1 MYTKRGI
8 VWFRQ
13 DLRLHDNEALND
25 AISSLDEVIPVYV
38 FDERTFLGK
47 TDQFGFPKTGK
58 FRAQFIIESVRDLR
72 NSLQAIGSNLIIRVG
87 KPEEEI
93 FEIAQKVKTNWVFC
107 NRERTP
113 DEIYVQDTL
122 EQKLWTIGQEIR
134 FSRGKM
140 LYYTADLPFPI
151 THTPDSFS
159 QFRKE
164 VERYVPVRE
173 PLPAPEEMEPIMVRM
188 EEGDL
193 PTLERFGHVPFKAD
207 ERVGFLYRGGESAGL
222 EHLHQYIWELETIQQ
237 YRHGYCGV
245 SGEGYSSRLS
255 AWLAQGCISPKTVYH
270 HLKAYEQ
277 QHGAAESVQELS
289 QALLMRDFFRLMV
302 KKHGF
307 KAFEKG
313 GLSGVVDNRWRD
325 DQRLFQCWVDGLT
338 GVPFIDA
345 NMNEIAATGYMSN
358 RGRKNIASFLVKDLM
373 VNWQMGAEYFE
384 SILIDYD
391 VTSNWMNWNYA
402 AGISADSREDKHYNI
417 ISQAVKYDPKGEYVK
432 KWLPQLSGLP
442 SEMVH
447 QPDLLSTDEQDQL
460 SLQIGADYP
469 EAVFPT
475 ERWRV
480 R

>member
-13 DLRLHDNEALND
+13 DLRLHDNEALTD
-25 AISSLDEVIPVYV
+25 AINSLDEVVPVYV

-47 TDQFGFPKTGK
+47 TTRFGFPKTGK
-58 FRAQFIIESVRDLR
+58 YRAQFIIESVANLR
-72 NSLQAIGSNLIIRVG
+72 SALQEIGSNLIVRVG

-93 FEIAQKVKTNWVFC
+93 FELARQVKTNWVFC

-113 DEIYVQDTL
+113 DEIYVQDSL
-122 EQKLWTIGQEIR
+122 EQKLWSIGQEIR
-134 FSRGKM
+134 YSRGKM

-164 VERYVPVRE
+164 VERYVPIRE
-173 PLPAPEEMEPIMVRM
+173 PLPAPEEMAPIMVRL
-188 EEGDL
+188 EEGDI
-193 PTLERFGHVPFKAD
+193 PAAQHFGHPPLQQD
-207 ERVGFLYRGGESAGL
+207 ERACFVYQGGESAGL
-222 EHLHQYIWELETIQQ
+222 EHLYQYLWERETVQDYAATQ
-237 YRHGYCGV
+237 CALSNEART
-245 SGEGYSSRLS
+245 SRFS
-255 AWLAQGCISPKTVYH
+255 AWLAQGCLSPKMIYH
-270 HLKAYEQ
+270 HMKAYEQ
-277 QHGAAESVQELS
+277 QRGASESVQDLF
-289 QALLMRDFFRLMV
+289 QALLLRDFFRLMV
-302 KKHGF
+302 KKYGF
-307 KAFEKG
+307 RVFEKG
-313 GLSGVVDNRWRD
+313 GLKGEADNRWRD
-325 DQRLFQCWVDGLT
+325 DQRLLERWVKGET

-345 NMNEIAATGYMSN
+345 NMTEIAKTGYMSN
-358 RGRKNIASFLVKDLM
+358 RGRQNVASFLVNDLL

-384 SILIDYD
+384 SVLIDYD
-391 VTSNWMNWNYA
+391 ITSNWVNWNAA
-402 AGISADSREDKHYNI
+402 AGVSADSRENKHYNI

-432 KWLPQLSGLP
+432 KWLPQLAGVP

-460 SLQIGADYP
+460 HLHIGADYP
-469 EAVFPT
+469 EAMIPT

>member
-13 DLRLHDNEALND
+13 DLRLHDNEALHD

-47 TDQFGFPKTGK
+47 TDRFGFPKTGK
-58 FRAQFIIESVRDLR
+58 FRAQFIIESVRNLR
-72 NSLQAIGSNLIIRVG
+72 DALQAIGSNLIIRVG

-113 DEIYVQDTL
+113 DEVYVQDTL
-122 EQKLWTIGQEIR
+122 EQKLWSIGQEIR

-173 PLPAPEEMEPIMVRM
+173 PLPAPEEMQPIMVRL
-188 EEGDL
+188 EEGDI
-193 PTLERFGHVPFKAD
+193 PTLERFGHTPFKIE
-207 ERVGFLYRGGESAGL
+207 ERIGFQYQGGESAGL
-222 EHLHQYIWELETIQQ
+222 EHLHRYIWELETIQE
-237 YRHGYCGV
+237 YNHAHCGV
-245 SGEGYSSRLS
+245 SHDGHSSRFS
-255 AWLAQGCISPKTVYH
+255 AWLAQGCISPKMIYH

-289 QALLMRDFFRLMV
+289 QALLMRDFLRLMV

-313 GLSGVVDNRWRD
+313 GLSGVADNRWRD
-325 DQRLFQCWVDGLT
+325 DQRLLQCWVDGVT

-358 RGRKNIASFLVKDLM
+358 RGRKNVASFLVKDLM

-384 SILIDYD
+384 SVLIDYD

-432 KWLPQLSGLP
+432 KWLPQLAGLP
-442 SEMVH
+442 SEIVH

-469 EAVFPT
+469 EAVFST

>member
-13 DLRLHDNEALND
+13 DLRLHDNEALHD

-47 TDQFGFPKTGK
+47 TDHFGFPKTGK
-58 FRAQFIIESVRDLR
+58 YRARFIIESVADLR
-72 NSLQAIGSNLIIRVG
+72 ASLQAIGSNLIVRVG
-87 KPEEEI
+87 KPEEVL
-93 FEIAQKVKTNWVFC
+93 FEIAQKAKTNWVFC

-113 DEIYVQDTL
+113 DEVYVQDTL

-134 FSRGKM
+134 YSRGKM

-151 THTPDSFS
+151 THTPDSFA

-173 PLPAPEEMEPIMVRM
+173 PLPGPEEMAPIMVKM
-188 EEGDL
+188 EEGEIPGLEDL
-193 PTLERFGHVPFKAD
+193 GHTPFEPDNRANFVYK
-207 ERVGFLYRGGESAGL
+207 GGERAGL
-222 EHLHQYIWELETIQQ
+222 EHLHRYIWEEETVQQ
-237 YRHGYCGV
+237 YTHRHCGV
-245 SGEGYSSRLS
+245 SSAGYSSHFS
-255 AWLAQGCISPKTVYH
+255 AWLSQGCLSPKMIYH

-277 QHGAAESVQELS
+277 QRGASDSAQDLFH
-289 QALLMRDFFRLMV
+289 ALLMRDFLRLMV
-302 KKHGF
+302 KKHGCKVF
-307 KAFEKG
+307 DKG
-313 GLSGVVDNRWRD
+313 GLIANVDTRWRD
-325 DQRLFQCWVDGLT
+325 DDRLLQRWVSGAT

-358 RGRKNIASFLVKDLM
+358 RGRQNVASFLAKDLM

-384 SILIDYD
+384 SVLIDYD

-402 AGISADSREDKHYNI
+402 AGISADPREDKHFNI
-417 ISQAVKYDPKGEYVK
+417 ISQAMKYDPKGEYVK
-432 KWLPQLSGLP
+432 TWLPQLAGVP

-447 QPDLLSTDEQDQL
+447 QPDLLSSDEQDRL
-460 SLQIGADYP
+460 HLHIGADYP
-469 EAVFPT
+469 EAVIST

>member
-13 DLRLHDNEALND
+13 DLRLHDNEALCD
-25 AISSLDEVIPVYV
+25 AISSLDEVIPIYV
-38 FDERTFLGK
+38 FDERAFLGE
-47 TDQFGFPKTGK
+47 TDRFGFSKTGK
-58 FRAQFIIESVRDLR
+58 FRAQFIIESVQHLR
-72 NSLQAIGSNLIIRVG
+72 AALQAIGSNLIVRVG

-93 FEIAQKVKTNWVFC
+93 FEIAQRAKTNWVFC

-113 DEIYVQDTL
+113 DEVHVQDTL
-122 EQKLWTIGQEIR
+122 EKRLWTIGQEIR

-151 THTPDSFS
+151 THTPDSFA

-173 PLPAPEEMEPIMVRM
+173 PLPAPEEMAPIMVKLD
-188 EEGDL
+188 EGAI
-193 PTLERFGHVPFKAD
+193 PELEDFGHTPFTTD
-207 ERVGFLYRGGESAGL
+207 ERSGFVYQGGESAGL
-222 EHLHQYIWELETIQQ
+222 EHLHRYVWEEETVQQ
-237 YRHGYCGV
+237 YTEAHCGL
-245 SGEGYSSRLS
+245 STAGHSSRFS
-255 AWLAQGCISPKTVYH
+255 AWLAQGCLSPKMIYH

-277 QHGAAESVQELS
+277 QRGAKSSVQDLL
-289 QALLMRDFFRLMV
+289 QALMKRDFLRLMV

-307 KAFEKG
+307 QVFDKG
-313 GLSGVVDNRWRD
+313 GAIGESDDRWRD
-325 DQRLFQCWVDGLT
+325 DQQVLQRWVDGAT

-358 RGRKNIASFLVKDLM
+358 RGRQNVASFLVKDLS

-384 SILIDYD
+384 SVLIDYD

-417 ISQAVKYDPKGEYVK
+417 ISQAVKYDPKGDYVK
-432 KWLPQLSGLP
+432 KWLPQLAGLP

-447 QPDLLSTDEQDQL
+447 QPDLLSSDEQDQL
-460 SLQIGADYP
+460 HLRIGADYP
-469 EAVFPT
+469 EAVIPT